1 MLLLLLMMTIRYNS
15 QGGGGGG
22 VVGGEE
28 ETRLLFQSGNQIYLA
43 DLDLPQFLLVISKI
57 IFALSSQGRIL
68 TLFIPVLFARLCI
81 TFHLSRNESC
91 CVVQNFE
98 SLICG
103 FRDNFQPCL
112 GDVIS
117 PDII

>member
-1 MLLLLLMMTIRYNS
+1 MIIVSVHEM
-15 QGGGGGG
+15 
-22 VVGGEE
+22 
-28 ETRLLFQSGNQIYLA
+28 YLA

-68 TLFIPVLFARLCI
+68 TLFVPVLFARLCI

-98 SLICG
+98 SLTCG
-103 FRDNFQPCL
+103 F
-112 GDVIS
+112 
-117 PDII
+117 